1 MLRVLLAFALGL
13 ITGALLVIVVV
24 FGIATSAINDQ
35 ADQEIKENYYGE
47 G

>member
-24 FGIATSAINDQ
+24 FGLAVSAINKEEDE
-35 ADQEIKENYYGE
+35 EIKGNYYGE